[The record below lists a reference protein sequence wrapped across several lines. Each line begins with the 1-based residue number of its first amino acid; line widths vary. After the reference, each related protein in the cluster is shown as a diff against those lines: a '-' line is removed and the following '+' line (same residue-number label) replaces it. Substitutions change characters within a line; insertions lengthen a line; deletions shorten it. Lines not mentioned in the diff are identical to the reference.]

1 MRKAGLLIFFLI
13 LAVSVFA
20 EDAGRKVFKAVIDER
35 GVQKAD
41 IIGGEYFF
49 DPNYIIVK
57 ANVPVELT
65 IKKTTGY
72 VPHNIIIKGL
82 DTLTE
87 INANIDKEP
96 KVLKFTPR
104 KIGKYPF
111 YCDKKLLFFKSHQE
125 RGMEGIIEVIE

>member
-1 MRKAGLLIFFLI
+1 MRKAGLLMFFLM

-20 EDAGRKVFKAVIDER
+20 EDSGKKVFKAVIDEH
-35 GVQKAD
+35 GVQKVD
-41 IIGGEYFF
+41 ILGGEYFY

-57 ANVPVELT
+57 ANMPVELT

-72 VPHNIIIKGL
+72 VPHNIIIKGI

-87 INANIDKEP
+87 INANLDKEP
-96 KVLKFTPR
+96 KVIKFTPR
-104 KIGKYPF
+104 KTGKYPF

-125 RGMEGIIEVIE
+125 KGMEGIIEVIE

>member
-1 MRKAGLLIFFLI
+1 MKKAGLLIFFLI

-20 EDAGRKVFKAVIDER
+20 EDAGKKVFKAVIDER
-35 GVQKAD
+35 GIQKVD
-41 IIGGEYFF
+41 MLGGEYFY

-72 VPHNIIIKGL
+72 VPHNIIIKGI
-82 DTLTE
+82 DTLNE
-87 INANIDKEP
+87 ISSNLDKEP
-96 KVLKFTPR
+96 KVIKFTPR

-125 RGMEGIIEVIE
+125 KGMEGIIEVIE